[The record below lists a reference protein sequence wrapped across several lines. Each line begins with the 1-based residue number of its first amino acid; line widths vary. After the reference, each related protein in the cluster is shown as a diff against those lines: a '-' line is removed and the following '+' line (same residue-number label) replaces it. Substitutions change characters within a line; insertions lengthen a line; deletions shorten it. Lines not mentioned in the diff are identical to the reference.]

1 MTSRRFTRGYSDV
14 SVLNGQIANV
24 KSGSFVTLPVYRAK
38 GTADFGG
45 RYPGYHAPSVARIP
59 IPRTNLPGARGESQQ
74 IVTHIFATDLSR
86 LLQSTS
92 TCESGL
98 ARLVPAFPALS
109 STPKYF
115 DLRLG
120 PCPSHAGLSC
130 LVPITRR
137 TISRRIHAP
146 QTNLPWRRGKSR
158 RPIPAPLVFQSHSIP
173 ATFLSPIRANS
184 LGGTSG
190 EIIHAPRAS

>member
-1 MTSRRFTRGYSDV
+1 MEPFPRPNPRTYLAMTAQV
-14 SVLNGQIANV
+14 PVLG
-24 KSGSFVTLPVYRAK
+24 
-38 GTADFGG
+38 
-45 RYPGYHAPSVARIP
+45 
-59 IPRTNLPGARGESQQ
+59 TNLPGARGESQQ

-92 TCESGL
+92 TCVSGL

-109 STPKYF
+109 STPKYV